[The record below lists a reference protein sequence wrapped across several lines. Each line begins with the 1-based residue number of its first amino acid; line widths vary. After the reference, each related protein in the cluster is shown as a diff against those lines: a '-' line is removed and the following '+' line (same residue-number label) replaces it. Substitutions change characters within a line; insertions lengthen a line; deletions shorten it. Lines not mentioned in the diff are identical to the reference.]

1 MERRRTDIETLKI
14 IRAVK
19 EALESKKAEDIVVL
33 DVQGIS
39 SITDYYI
46 IATGNN
52 APHLR
57 ALLREVE
64 REISTFGVK
73 PFRRAGNSDSQWVV
87 ADYFDFVIHIFSPDT
102 RRYYEL
108 ERLWG
113 DARRVE

>member
-1 MERRRTDIETLKI
+1 MERMRTDTDTLKVI
-14 IRAVK
+14 QAVRQ
-19 EALESKKAEDIVVL
+19 ALQSKKAADIVVL
-33 DVQGIS
+33 DVRGLS
-39 SITDYYI
+39 TITDYYI

-57 ALLREVE
+57 ALLIDVE
-64 REISTFGVK
+64 REVSAFKLK
-73 PFRRAGNSDSQWVV
+73 PFRRAGTPDSQWVV

-113 DARRVE
+113 DARKVE